1 VYIFPWFNIMMF
13 LCIKVRWLGCGEA
26 CRKTNRQAIR
36 LNTNDGIGAVAYDF
50 AHKAADEGRY

>member
-1 VYIFPWFNIMMF
+1 MMF

-26 CRKTNRQAIR
+26 CRKTNRQEIR